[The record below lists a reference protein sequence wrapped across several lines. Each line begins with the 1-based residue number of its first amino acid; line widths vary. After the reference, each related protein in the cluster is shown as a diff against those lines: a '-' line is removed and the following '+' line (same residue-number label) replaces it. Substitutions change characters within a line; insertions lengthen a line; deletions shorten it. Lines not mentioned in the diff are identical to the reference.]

1 MLNKLPNSAIAI
13 ALLFGLAG
21 IPQIADSSESNL
33 ITKTTI
39 AQANTDEVP
48 PNTENQRETSWY
60 WLLLLLIP
68 LGLGG
73 LLLARRTPDSSDTT
87 TSIPNTPVPAANNN
101 LTSPNSNQIANANL
115 TPGATGIPNDIEPET
130 TLTRKPNS
138 DNLDN
143 NPVKNV
149 EPGEYRTSSNAN
161 DVTSQA
167 SLSDRHTDTNTEA
180 FLKDSTTGDSVVRNN
195 YQEVDSTRAKE
206 IDPNSSKLIDIDR
219 ATEDTQFESKYVSP
233 SQAEI
238 DSQQIALESEAD
250 TIFGLDD
257 LDRQEISLDEITFD
271 DRSQVTSSPDTKEED
286 DLSEWLASLEGTE
299 NDSDL
304 DDISEWLDSLEADE
318 TTSVANGH
326 STKTTGDYGEFSSI
340 DETTY
345 MSDDDAFE
353 ELQNLL
359 DEDSNRHQ
367 QQ

>member
-21 IPQIADSSESNL
+21 IPQIADSSESKL

-48 PNTENQRETSWY
+48 PDTEDRGGASWY

-73 LLLARRTPDSSDTT
+73 LLLARRTPTNADTT
-87 TSIPNTPVPAANNN
+87 TSTPNTPATSANNK
-101 LTSPNSNQIANANL
+101 LTSPESNQIVNANL
-115 TPGATGIPNDIEPET
+115 TPGATGIPKDIEPET
-130 TLTRKPNS
+130 TLTREPDSYNF
-138 DNLDN
+138 DN
-143 NPVKNV
+143 NSQVNNIEV
-149 EPGEYRTSSNAN
+149 REDLASSNVNGVA
-161 DVTSQA
+161 SQA
-167 SLSDRHTDTNTEA
+167 AVDDRPSDTNTEA
-180 FLKDSTTGDSVVRNN
+180 FLEDSTTRDLDFTSNSVAINN
-195 YQEVDSTRAKE
+195 YSEVD
-206 IDPNSSKLIDIDR
+206 INR
-219 ATEDTQFESKYVSP
+219 ATEVPQSESKYVSP

-238 DSQQIALESEAD
+238 DSQEIALESEAD
-250 TIFGLDD
+250 AIFGLNN

-271 DRSQVTSSPDTKEED
+271 ERSQFTPTLDTKED
-286 DLSEWLASLEGTE
+286 DELTEWLASLEGTE

-318 TTSVANGH
+318 TTSVTNGH
-326 STKTTGDYGEFSSI
+326 STKTTVDADDNYSELVSI
-340 DETTY
+340 HETTY

-359 DEDSNRHQ
+359 DEDSNRRQ